1 MNASS
6 FRFRFA
12 LLAGLVSTVLL
23 LVSGAVLWR
32 LTRDFALDRL
42 DREIRNLGQ
51 ANLERVVG
59 PSHWARLENALGF
72 VAGEE
77 RAPGYV
83 IWARGVDRA
92 VYRSAA
98 WPAGLDPEGFPP
110 LENRATGDAALDV
123 RPPPPRR
130 DHPISRENP
139 ALPLLAPQFFTV
151 EADGRAWRVGLM
163 GNPYVSLALGADL
176 AEFDAGLA
184 RLRAAFAATL
194 TGALLLVVGGAWWL
208 ARSALR
214 PVARLTEAVEGI
226 TARGLDQRIAA
237 PVDDPEFR
245 RLAAGF
251 NAMLDRLERSF
262 HQATRFSADASH
274 ELKTPLSLLQ
284 GALEQAIESA
294 PPGSPT
300 QAACASMLED
310 VQRLKAIVQKLL
322 LLSLADAGRLTLH
335 RAPLALTPLLRNVVE
350 DLRARAPHL
359 AVEFRVEAEA
369 RVAAD
374 ADLLEQAFQN
384 LATNAVKYNR
394 PDGRIELLV
403 RSNEGGVW
411 VEVGN
416 TGPGIAVVDQPRIF
430 ERFFRGAAVRAD
442 RDAGAGLGLALAR
455 EILRAHDGELMLLES
470 AADRTVFRVSLPL
483 ARD

>member
-1 MNASS
+1 MIPLS

-12 LLAGLVSTVLL
+12 LLAGLVSTALL

-59 PSHWARLENALGF
+59 PSHWARLENAFGF

-83 IWARGVDRA
+83 IWARGADRA
-92 VYRSAA
+92 VYRSVA
-98 WPAGLDPEGFPP
+98 WPAGLDPERFSTFESGV
-110 LENRATGDAALDV
+110 AAMDA
-123 RPPPPRR
+123 PPPPRR
-130 DHPISRENP
+130 DRPISRENP
-139 ALPLLAPQFFTV
+139 ALPLRVPRFFTV
-151 EADGRAWRVGLM
+151 EVEGRAWRIGLM
-163 GNPYVSLALGADL
+163 GNPYVTLALGADL
-176 AEFDAGLA
+176 AEFEAGLT
-184 RLRAAFAATL
+184 RLRRAFTATL
-194 TGALLLVVGGAWWL
+194 AGALLLVVGGAWLL
-208 ARSALR
+208 ARSAFR
-214 PVARLTEAVEGI
+214 PVERLTEAVEGI
-226 TARGLDQRIAA
+226 TARGLDQRILP

-284 GALEQAIESA
+284 GALEHTIEA
-294 PPGSPT
+294 TPAGSPT

-322 LLSLADAGRLTLH
+322 ILSLADAGRLSLH
-335 RAPLALTPLLRNVVE
+335 RVRLALKPLLRNVVE
-350 DLRARAPHL
+350 DLRAQAPDIT
-359 AVEFRVEAEA
+359 VKFEVEADA
-369 RVAAD
+369 WVLAD
-374 ADLLEQAFQN
+374 ADLLEQTFQN
-384 LATNAVKYNR
+384 LAANALKYNR
-394 PDGRIELLV
+394 PGGRIELAVKTTEDRVL
-403 RSNEGGVW
+403 

-416 TGPGIAVVDQPRIF
+416 TGAGIPAADQVHIF
-430 ERFFRGAAVRAD
+430 KRFYRGAKARAD
-442 RDAGAGLGLALAR
+442 RGAGAGLGLALAR
-455 EILRAHDGELMLLES
+455 EIVRAHEGELLLCES
-470 AADRTVFRVSLPL
+470 VADWTVFRVSLPL
-483 ARD
+483 AGN

>member
-23 LVSGAVLWR
+23 LISGAVLWR

-72 VAGEE
+72 VAGEK

-83 IWARGVDRA
+83 LWARGADRA
-92 VYRSAA
+92 VYRSVA
-98 WPAGLDPEGFPP
+98 WPAGVDPEGFPP
-110 LENRATGDAALDV
+110 LETRAPGDATSGD

-130 DHPISRENP
+130 DRPISRENP
-139 ALPLLAPQFFTV
+139 ALPLLAPRFFTV
-151 EADGRAWRVGLM
+151 EADGRAWRIGLM
-163 GNPYVSLALGADL
+163 GNPYVTLALGADL
-176 AEFDAGLA
+176 AEFGAGLA
-184 RLRAAFAATL
+184 HLRAAFAATL
-194 TGALLLVVGGAWWL
+194 AGALLLVVGGAWWL
-208 ARSALR
+208 ARRALR

-274 ELKTPLSLLQ
+274 ELKTPLSVLQ
-284 GALEQAIESA
+284 GGLEQAIETAPLGSA
-294 PPGSPT
+294 T

-322 LLSLADAGRLTLH
+322 ILSLADAGRLTLH
-335 RAPLALTPLLRNVVE
+335 RAPLSLTPLLRNVVE
-350 DLRARAPHL
+350 DLRARAPEL
-359 AVEFRVEAEA
+359 AVEFRSEADSL
-369 RVAAD
+369 VLAD
-374 ADLLEQAFQN
+374 ADLLEQALQN
-384 LATNAVKYNR
+384 LATNALKYNR
-394 PDGRIELLV
+394 PAGRIELVV
-403 RSNEGGVW
+403 RTTEDRVL

-416 TGPGIAVVDQPRIF
+416 TGPGIATADQPRIF
-430 ERFFRGAAVRAD
+430 ERFYRGATVRSGGE
-442 RDAGAGLGLALAR
+442 AGAGLGLALAR
-455 EILRAHDGELMLLES
+455 EIVCAHGGELELVES
-470 AADRTVFRVSLPL
+470 SEAWTLFRVTLLS

>member
-23 LVSGAVLWR
+23 LVSGAVFWR

-83 IWARGVDRA
+83 IWARGADRV

-98 WPAGLDPEGFPP
+98 WPAGLAPERFPHLNNVFAVPDTPP
-110 LENRATGDAALDV
+110 L
-123 RPPPPRR
+123 PRR
-130 DHPISRENP
+130 DRPISRENP
-139 ALPLLAPQFFTV
+139 ALPLLVPRFFTV
-151 EADGRAWRVGLM
+151 EAEGRAWRIGLM
-163 GNPYVSLALGADL
+163 GNPYVTLALGADL

-184 RLRAAFAATL
+184 RLGAAFAVTMA
-194 TGALLLVVGGAWWL
+194 GAWLLVVGGAWWL

-214 PVARLTEAVEGI
+214 PVERLTEAVEAI

-237 PVDDPEFR
+237 PVDDPDFQ

-251 NAMLDRLERSF
+251 NAMLNRLERSF

-284 GALEQAIESA
+284 GALEQTIEAA
-294 PPGSPT
+294 PPGSST

-310 VQRLKAIVQKLL
+310 VQRLKAIVHKLL
-322 LLSLADAGRLTLH
+322 ILSLADAGRLSLH
-335 RAPLALTPLLRNVVE
+335 RAPLALTALLRNVVE
-350 DLRARAPHL
+350 DLRARAPE
-359 AVEFRVEAEA
+359 VVVGFRVDVDPW
-369 RVAAD
+369 VAAD

-384 LATNAVKYNR
+384 LATNALKYNR
-394 PDGRIELLV
+394 PDGRIELVV
-403 RSNEGGVW
+403 RVIEAW
-411 VEVGN
+411 VLIEVGN
-416 TGPGIAVVDQPRIF
+416 TGAGIAAADRAQVF
-430 ERFFRGAAVRAD
+430 ERFYRGATVRAD
-442 RDAGAGLGLALAR
+442 RAAGTGLGLALAR
-455 EILRAHDGELMLLES
+455 EIVRAHEGEILLLES
-470 AADRTVFRVSLPL
+470 VADWTVFQVSLPL
-483 ARD
+483 ASN